1 MSTQT
6 GKRTANLKV
15 TLNKRNVESL
25 KPADKPFIAWDD
37 KLTGFGLRV
46 QPSGVRAYIVNYR
59 VGTGGRRATNRRLV
73 IGRHGR
79 VTADQARRLAQETL
93 GRVAGGDDPATERAL
108 GRTVPTLREAFDEFL
123 AAGPKRKESTV
134 AVYRCTVYRSLGAW
148 IDRTLDTIDRRD
160 VEKCFLRLTNEAGWA
175 QANSAMNMLRML
187 YRRHCIDIQGLHNPV
202 DQWRAAG
209 GRPHRPRRRTIQPPA
224 EVLPRWHRG
233 IETVVRNPVAR
244 DAFRFGLYTG
254 MRKAEVSGLEWARI
268 DLDEMTFRVEET
280 KTGEPLEL
288 PVTRRL
294 VTILQRR
301 FAERS
306 RGWVFPSGSAES
318 GHMNDGMHYLNARIS
333 EAGRQLDHGA
343 ASRRRPTRCGS
354 HRRVNSCVCA
364 DAGGNHAGGEGGNRP
379 RGSIAGLVQD
389 SGRESAVGVNTD
401 ILKVTGRTAVMSWRG
416 RSGKRPM
423 SGRFPPIA
431 FTVFGVWSLS
441 RAGSST
447 RPALP
452 ARPSSI
458 RHSVE
463 GRGRGHVTGRRPRV
477 A

>member
-25 KPADKPFIAWDD
+25 NPADKPFIAWDD

-59 VGTGGRRATNRRLV
+59 VGTGGRKAANRRLV

-108 GRTVPTLREAFDEFL
+108 GRTVPTLREAFEEFL

-134 AVYRCTVYRSLGAW
+134 AVYRCTVYHSLGAW
-148 IDRTLDTIDRRD
+148 IDRRLDAIDRRD

-175 QANSAMNMLRML
+175 QANSAMRMLRML

-254 MRKAEVSGLEWARI
+254 MRKAEVFGLEWARI

-288 PVTRRL
+288 PVTRQL
-294 VTILQRR
+294 ATILQRR
-301 FAERS
+301 FAERDRFAERN
-306 RGWVFPSGSAES
+306 RGWVFPSGTAES
-318 GHMNDGMHYLNARIS
+318 GHMNAGMQHMNARIS
-333 EAGRQLDHGA
+333 EAGG
-343 ASRRRPTRCGS
+343 TRFWFHALRNCFITVANRDLMLPVS
-354 HRRVNSCVCA
+354 LTKRLV
-364 DAGGNHAGGEGGNRP
+364 NHARSQDVTEGYAADWTMEQLRAAAQRVADRIDELILAGVPTP
-379 RGSIAGLVQD
+379 RA
-389 SGRESAVGVNTD
+389 T
-401 ILKVTGRTAVMSWRG
+401 
-416 RSGKRPM
+416 
-423 SGRFPPIA
+423 
-431 FTVFGVWSLS
+431 S
-441 RAGSST
+441 RAGNAET
-447 RPALP
+447 GRVEALP
-452 ARPSSI
+452 DWSRILDANPPSTPIS
-458 RHSVE
+458 
-463 GRGRGHVTGRRPRV
+463 
-477 A
+477 

>member
-59 VGTGGRRATNRRLV
+59 VGTGGRKAANRRLV

-108 GRTVPTLREAFDEFL
+108 GRTVPTLREAFEDFL

-160 VEKCFLRLTNEAGWA
+160 VEKCFLRLTNEAGWG
-175 QANSAMNMLRML
+175 QANSAMKMLRML

-244 DAFRFGLYTG
+244 DALRFGLYTG
-254 MRKAEVSGLEWARI
+254 MRIAEVSGLEWARI

-288 PVTRRL
+288 PVTRQL
-294 VTILQRR
+294 ATILQRR
-301 FAERS
+301 FAERDRFPERS

-318 GHMNDGMHYLNARIS
+318 GHMNNGMHYLNARIS
-333 EAGRQLDHGA
+333 EAGGA
-343 ASRRRPTRCGS
+343 KFWFHALRNCFITVANRDLMLPVSLTKRL
-354 HRRVNSCVCA
+354 V
-364 DAGGNHAGGEGGNRP
+364 NHARPQDVTEGYAADWTMEQLRAAAQ
-379 RGSIAGLVQD
+379 RIADRIDELI
-389 SGRESAVGVNTD
+389 RAGVPTPGA
-401 ILKVTGRTAVMSWRG
+401 T
-416 RSGKRPM
+416 
-423 SGRFPPIA
+423 
-431 FTVFGVWSLS
+431 S
-441 RAGSST
+441 RAGNAET
-447 RPALP
+447 GGGEALP
-452 ARPSSI
+452 EWSRILDANPPLASTPI
-458 RHSVE
+458 
-463 GRGRGHVTGRRPRV
+463 P
-477 A
+477 